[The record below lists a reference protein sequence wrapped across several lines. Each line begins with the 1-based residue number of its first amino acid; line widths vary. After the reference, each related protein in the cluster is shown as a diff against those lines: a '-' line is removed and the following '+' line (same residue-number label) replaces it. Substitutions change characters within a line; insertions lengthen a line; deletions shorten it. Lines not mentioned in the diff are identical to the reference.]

1 MTERN
6 KGIALAVL
14 VVVAVLVWYYER
26 SGDSVTA
33 TSSQYGEMSYKPL
46 AVENPALQRD
56 KQNAS
61 QKTEYKGT
69 GRDLFSEIA
78 PPPPQQVQQAAAV
91 SRAPMGPQIPP
102 PPPPPTLPGNMKF
115 FGYGTI
121 PNGTAKRAFLT
132 DGDNIYIVGEG
143 DTLLGKFR
151 VTKIGN
157 ANLDFEEIASGRHGS
172 TQLTEEPV
180 TAPAS

>member
-1 MTERN
+1 MNDRN
-6 KGIALAVL
+6 KSILLGVL
-14 VVVAVLVWYYER
+14 VVLAILVWYYER
-26 SGDSVTA
+26 SGGSVTA
-33 TSSQYGEMSYKPL
+33 TSAQYGEMSYKPL

-56 KQNAS
+56 KQRAS

-78 PPPPQQVQQAAAV
+78 PPPPEEVHKAAV
-91 SRAPMGPQIPP
+91 VPRQPMGPTIPP

-121 PNGTAKRAFLT
+121 PNGTAKRAFLS

-143 DTLLGKFR
+143 DTLLGRYR

-180 TAPAS
+180 SAPAS

>member
-1 MTERN
+1 MNERT
-6 KGIALAVL
+6 KGMLLAAL
-14 VVVAVLVWYYER
+14 VVVAALVWYYER
-26 SGDSVTA
+26 GGNSVATA
-33 TSSQYGEMSYKPL
+33 SAQYGEMAYKPL

-56 KQNAS
+56 KQRAS
-61 QKTEYKGT
+61 QKTEYKGN

-78 PPPPQQVQQAAAV
+78 PPPPDAV
-91 SRAPMGPQIPP
+91 RKNVATSRGPVGPQIPP

-121 PNGTAKRAFLT
+121 PNGTAKRAFLS

-143 DTLLGKFR
+143 DTLLGKYR

-172 TQLTEEPV
+172 TVLTEDPV
-180 TAPAS
+180 AAPAS

>member
-6 KGIALAVL
+6 KGILLAAL
-14 VVVAVLVWYYER
+14 VVVAALAWWYER
-26 SGDSVTA
+26 GGSSVASATA
-33 TSSQYGEMSYKPL
+33 QYGEMSYKPL
-46 AVENPALQRD
+46 GVENPALQRD
-56 KQNAS
+56 KQHAS
-61 QKTEYKGT
+61 QKTEYKSG
-69 GRDLFSEIA
+69 GRDLFSAIA
-78 PPPPQQVQQAAAV
+78 PPPPVDQQKAIE
-91 SRAPMGPQIPP
+91 RARVPAGPQQPP

-121 PNGTAKRAFLT
+121 PNGTAKRAFLS

-180 TAPAS
+180 PAPAS

>member
-1 MTERN
+1 MNDRN
-6 KGIALAVL
+6 KGILLAAL

-26 SGDSVTA
+26 DSVSVA
-33 TSSQYGEMSYKPL
+33 STSAQYGEMTYKPL

-56 KQNAS
+56 KQHAS

-78 PPPPQQVQQAAAV
+78 PPPPVDPRKATVVA
-91 SRAPMGPQIPP
+91 RGPMGPTIPP

-121 PNGTAKRAFLT
+121 PNGTAKRAFLS

-172 TQLTEEPV
+172 TQLTEESAA
-180 TAPAS
+180 APAT

>member
-1 MTERN
+1 MSDRN
-6 KGIALAVL
+6 KGIALAAL
-14 VVVAVLVWYYER
+14 FVVAVLVWYYER
-26 SGDSVTA
+26 SGNSA
-33 TSSQYGEMSYKPL
+33 ASASAEYGEKSYKPL

-56 KQNAS
+56 KQRAS
-61 QKTEYKGT
+61 QKTEYKGN
-69 GRDLFSEIA
+69 GRDLFSEVA
-78 PPPPQQVQQAAAV
+78 PPPPEERKVAV
-91 SRAPMGPQIPP
+91 ASHTPMGPTIPP

-121 PNGTAKRAFLT
+121 PNGTAKRAFLS

-143 DTLLGKFR
+143 DTLLGKYR

-180 TAPAS
+180 AAPAS

>member
-1 MTERN
+1 MNERN
-6 KGIALAVL
+6 KGILLASL
-14 VVVAVLVWYYER
+14 VVFAILVWYYER
-26 SGDSVTA
+26 ASGSEESTA
-33 TSSQYGEMSYKPL
+33 AQYGEMTYKPL

-56 KQNAS
+56 KQRAS
-61 QKTEYKGT
+61 QKTEYKGN

-78 PPPPQQVQQAAAV
+78 PPPPEEARKAVVAA
-91 SRAPMGPQIPP
+91 RGPMGPTIPP

-121 PNGTAKRAFLT
+121 PNGTAKRAFLS

-157 ANLDFEEIASGRHGS
+157 ANLDFEEIASGRHG
-172 TQLTEEPV
+172 TTALTEEPV
-180 TAPAS
+180 AAPAT